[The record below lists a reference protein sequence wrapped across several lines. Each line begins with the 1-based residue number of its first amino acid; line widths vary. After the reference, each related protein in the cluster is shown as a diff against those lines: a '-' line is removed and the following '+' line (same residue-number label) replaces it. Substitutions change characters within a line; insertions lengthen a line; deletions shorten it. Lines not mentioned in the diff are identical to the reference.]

1 MSLTPETIRTAL
13 QSLTDP
19 LTGKDLASS
28 VSSRGIHIEGGV
40 VRLDVEVGYPVHGL
54 RAELEASIRAL
65 LFALPGV
72 REVHCRVTG
81 KIVAHATQ
89 TGAMQRLPE
98 VRNIIAVASGKGGV
112 GKSATAV
119 NLALALAMEGARVGL
134 LDADIHGP
142 SLPQMLGLD
151 GQRPVPEDDQMRPL
165 LAYGVQVMSIGFL
178 VEENAPIIWRSPL
191 VTRALFQLLHETRWD
206 NLDYLLVDMP
216 PGTGDA
222 QLSLAQQAPVVGA
235 VMVTTPQDVALLDVR
250 RGIRMFAK
258 VGVRI
263 LGVVENMSFYVC
275 PHCGRQEAIFGAGGS
290 ERLRAEFGVD
300 CLGKLP
306 LDTRIRAA
314 GDSGRPIAID
324 APEAPTAI
332 LYRDIARQL
341 AGRIAA
347 LPKDMRAKFPPIA
360 IEPMP
365 QRPGTQDQEPGK
377 T

>member
-1 MSLTPETIRTAL
+1 MSLTPEAVRTAL

-19 LTGKDLASS
+19 LTGKNLASS
-28 VSSRGIHIEGGV
+28 VPSRGIHIEDGV
-40 VRLDVEVGYPVHGL
+40 VRLEVEVGYPVDGL
-54 RAELEASIRAL
+54 RAEREASIRAHL
-65 LFALPGV
+65 LALPEV

-81 KIVAHATQ
+81 KIAAHATQ
-89 TGAMQRLPE
+89 PGATQRLPE
-98 VRNIIAVASGKGGV
+98 VRNILAVASGKGGV

-119 NLALALAMEGARVGL
+119 NLALALVMEGARVGL

-142 SLPQMLGLD
+142 SLPQMLGLG
-151 GQRPVPEDDQMRPL
+151 GQRPVPEDGWMRPL
-165 LAYGVQVMSIGFL
+165 VAYGMQVMSIGFL
-178 VEENAPIIWRSPL
+178 VEEDTPIIWRSPL
-191 VTRALFQLLHETRWD
+191 VTRALSQLLHETRWD
-206 NLDYLLVDMP
+206 DLDYLLVDMP
-216 PGTGDA
+216 PGTGDV
-222 QLSLAQQAPVVGA
+222 QLSLAQQVPVVGA

-250 RGIRMFAK
+250 RGMRMFTK

-275 PHCGRQEAIFGAGGS
+275 PHCGQQEAIFGAGGS
-290 ERLRAEFGVD
+290 ERLRAEFGVE

-314 GDSGRPIAID
+314 GDSGKPIAAD
-324 APEAPTAI
+324 TPEAPTAI

-347 LPKDMRAKFPPIA
+347 LPKDMRARFPNI
-360 IEPMP
+360 IVEPMP
-365 QRPGTQDQEPGK
+365 QKQGTQERRPGK